1 MKRPILRGMIAVG
14 LALWCTDAWADC
26 RNLDDNPEW
35 LRLFTEFNEH
45 FKAGNYSEAIRAT
58 DELKEICADSPILNY
73 AISRVYRKKG
83 DHVTEIKYLTLA
95 TDNAA
100 KFRVNEETLRNFWFA
115 RYEAEHPEVISSH
128 SQLEESNQLLQD
140 LNTALAESQQRAL
153 ASEHAGEKM
162 QMELQYKEE
171 GIYKALMWSGVAVGA
186 VGVAMTIA
194 GGVLMGDKKKRIEE
208 NINNNQVKIKSTYE
222 VSLGLLG
229 AGIAAT
235 IAGTMAA
242 SFGGYLYSNQ
252 KSETSLSF
260 QINPA
265 NATLTYSF

>member
-1 MKRPILRGMIAVG
+1 MKRQILGGLIAIG
-14 LALWCTDAWADC
+14 LALWCTDAWANC

-83 DHVTEIKYLTLA
+83 DHVTEIKYLTQA

-100 KFRVNEETLRNFWFA
+100 NFKINEETLRNFWFA
-115 RYEAEHPEVISSH
+115 RYEAEHPEVIDSH

-171 GIYKALMWSGVAVGA
+171 GIYKILMWSGVAVSIAGI
-186 VGVAMTIA
+186 AMTGA
-194 GGVLMGDKKKRIEE
+194 GAYLYVDTKDNAVDTHGGMSVKSNWSAAWGLM
-208 NINNNQVKIKSTYE
+208 
-222 VSLGLLG
+222 G

-235 IAGTMAA
+235 VIGAAVTGYGGFHYVRKKEDNESMA
-242 SFGGYLYSNQ
+242 
-252 KSETSLSF
+252 F
-260 QINPA
+260 QISPTGA
-265 NATLTYSF
+265 MFSYEF